1 MTKINKHIEIVR
13 SSCSWLSSMSQ
24 ESHDTLKLVLLKNF
38 KTVGTT
44 IVNNPEDLELIVAK
58 NPDLVFL
65 GMKFVPSDER
75 LGLKD
80 SKRIWVT
87 DFLDDHEIQY
97 TGSSQAAHILELNK
111 PLAKQRAMDE
121 GLCTSPFFVIKQD
134 EDTVRNDIEVDFPL
148 FVKPV
153 DRGGGMGIDTTSV
166 VRNFTE
172 LQSKI
177 KSITRELHAD
187 SMVEEYLE
195 GREFSVAVLK
205 NDFTDEYET
214 MPIELI
220 VNPDHK
226 GVSILSGQVKSSN
239 SEKAVAV
246 NDESLKAEISN
257 LAINIFDALG
267 ARDYGRIDIRLDKK
281 GRPNFLE
288 ANLLPSLIQGYG
300 SFPKACILNL
310 ELDYESMILGI
321 VRLALNRSSENQ
333 PELVTTE
340 DSALAIFDTA
350 LAAKA

>member
-1 MTKINKHIEIVR
+1 
-13 SSCSWLSSMSQ
+13 MSQ
-24 ESHDTLKLVLLKNF
+24 ESHDTLKLVLKKNF

-44 IVNNPEDLELIVAK
+44 IVNTPEDLDLIVAK

-87 DFLDDHEIQY
+87 DFLDDHEILY

-111 PLAKQRAMDE
+111 PLAKQRALDK
-121 GLCTSPFFVIKQD
+121 GLCTSRFFVVEQD
-134 EDTVRNDIEVDFPL
+134 EATVQSNGQLDYPL
-148 FVKPV
+148 FVKPI
-153 DRGGGMGIDTTSV
+153 DRGGGMGIDSTSV
-166 VRNFTE
+166 VRNFKE

-177 KSITRELHAD
+177 KSITSELQSD

-205 NDFTDEYET
+205 NEFTDEYET

-226 GVSILSGQVKSSN
+226 GISILSGKVKSSN
-239 SEKAVAV
+239 SEQAVELKDKA
-246 NDESLKAEISN
+246 LKTEICD
-257 LAINIFDALG
+257 LALDIFIALG
-267 ARDYGRIDIRLDKK
+267 ARDYGRIDIRLDQD
-281 GRPNFLE
+281 GIPNFLE

-310 ELDYESMILGI
+310 GLDYESMILGI
-321 VRLALNRSSENQ
+321 VRLALKRRYENQ
-333 PELVTTE
+333 SELVSAE
-340 DSALAIFDTA
+340 DSALAIFDAA
-350 LAAKA
+350 LIAKA